1 MNAHIKRESSSFRD
15 PDGFIF
21 SYNGKLYRCIN
32 FSYQQNYEH
41 LIQSGLYDKLVENEL
56 LIPHKEV
63 QIPNIETTINYYKIL
78 EPEVIPFISY
88 PYEWS
93 FSQLKDAALVTLQ
106 IQKMALQ
113 YGMCL
118 KDASA
123 YNIQFRHGKP
133 ILIDILS
140 FEKYQ
145 EDKPWVA
152 YKQFCE
158 HFLAPLAL
166 MAYKDIRLNQLL
178 KIYIDGIPLNLATKL
193 LPLRSWLRFPLLL
206 HIHLHARSQKYLLN
220 KNINVDKRT
229 FSKKSLLSL
238 IDSLESAISKL
249 KWEPEKTEWSEYYK
263 DTNYSQEAMF
273 HKKKLVD
280 DYIEEVKPNK
290 VWDLGANI
298 GIFSRIA
305 SNKGVYT
312 VSFDSDPSVVEKSYL
327 QVKNYKERNILPLCV
342 DLTNPSPSIGWSNK
356 ERLSLIERG
365 PCDLALMLGL
375 IHHIAISNNVPLI
388 QIADFLSQICRY
400 LIIEFV
406 PKDDSQVQR
415 LLRFRKDIFQDYDEK
430 NFEKAFLNYFSI
442 LKREKIV
449 DSKRT
454 IYLMKNK
461 KNIM

>member
-1 MNAHIKRESSSFRD
+1 MDAHIKRESSSFRD

-63 QIPNIETTINYYKIL
+63 QIPDIETTINYYKIL
-78 EPEVIPFISY
+78 EPEAIPFISY

-145 EDKPWVA
+145 EGKPWFA

-193 LPLRSWLRFPLLL
+193 LPFRSWLRLSLLL

-280 DYIEEVKPNK
+280 DYIEEIKPTI

-305 SNKGVYT
+305 SNKGIYT

-327 QVKNYKERNILPLCV
+327 QVKNYKERNILPLCL

-388 QIADFLSQICRY
+388 QIANFLSQICRY

-461 KNIM
+461 NIM

>member
-63 QIPNIETTINYYKIL
+63 QIPDIETTINYYKIL

-106 IQKMALQ
+106 IQKMALE

-145 EDKPWVA
+145 EGKPWVA

-280 DYIEEVKPNK
+280 DYIEEVKPNI

-305 SNKGVYT
+305 SNKGIYT

-430 NFEKAFLNYFSI
+430 NFEIAFLNYFSI

-461 KNIM
+461 NVM

>member
-193 LPLRSWLRFPLLL
+193 LPFRSWLRLSLLL

-280 DYIEEVKPNK
+280 DYIEEAKPNT

-305 SNKGVYT
+305 SNKGIYT

-415 LLRFRKDIFQDYDEK
+415 LLRFRKDVFQDYDEK

-461 KNIM
+461 NVM

>member
-1 MNAHIKRESSSFRD
+1 MNAHIKRENSSFRD

-63 QIPNIETTINYYKIL
+63 SIPNIETAINYYKIL

-106 IQKMALQ
+106 VQKMALQ

-123 YNIQFRHGKP
+123 YNIQFRNGKP

-145 EDKPWVA
+145 EGKPWVA

-193 LPLRSWLRFPLLL
+193 LPFRSWFRFSLLL

-220 KNINVDKRT
+220 KNINVDKQT
-229 FSKKSLLSL
+229 FGKKSLLSL

-263 DTNYSQEAMF
+263 DTNYSQEAML

-280 DYIEEVKPNK
+280 DYIEEVKPTT

-305 SNKGVYT
+305 SNKGIYT

-375 IHHIAISNNVPLI
+375 VHHIAISNNVPLI
-388 QIADFLSQICRY
+388 QIANFLSQICRY

-415 LLRFRKDIFQDYDEK
+415 LLRFRKDIFQDYDQR
-430 NFEKAFLNYFSI
+430 NFEIAFLNYFSI
-442 LKREKIV
+442 LKREKII

-461 KNIM
+461 NII

>member
-193 LPLRSWLRFPLLL
+193 LPFRSWLRLSLLL

-280 DYIEEVKPNK
+280 DYIEEVKPNT

-305 SNKGVYT
+305 SNKGIYT

-375 IHHIAISNNVPLI
+375 IHHIAISNNVPLV

-461 KNIM
+461 NVM

>member
-106 IQKMALQ
+106 IQKMALE

-145 EDKPWVA
+145 EGKPWVA

-158 HFLAPLAL
+158 HFLVPLAL

-280 DYIEEVKPNK
+280 DYIEEVKPNT

-305 SNKGVYT
+305 SNKGIYT

-388 QIADFLSQICRY
+388 QIANFLSQICRY

-430 NFEKAFLNYFSI
+430 NFEIAFLNYFSI

-461 KNIM
+461 NVM

>member
-1 MNAHIKRESSSFRD
+1 
-15 PDGFIF
+15 
-21 SYNGKLYRCIN
+21 
-32 FSYQQNYEH
+32 
-41 LIQSGLYDKLVENEL
+41 
-56 LIPHKEV
+56 
-63 QIPNIETTINYYKIL
+63 L

-93 FSQLKDAALVTLQ
+93 FNQLKDAALVTLQ
-106 IQKMALQ
+106 IQKMALK

-123 YNIQFRHGKP
+123 YNIQFRNGKP

-145 EDKPWVA
+145 EGKPWVA

-280 DYIEEVKPNK
+280 DYIEEVKPNI

-305 SNKGVYT
+305 SNKGIYT

-415 LLRFRKDIFQDYDEK
+415 LLRFRKDIFHDYDEK
-430 NFEKAFLNYFSI
+430 NFEIAFLNYFSI

-461 KNIM
+461 NGSTI

>member
-106 IQKMALQ
+106 IQKMALEH
-113 YGMCL
+113 GMCL

-145 EDKPWVA
+145 EGKPWVA

-193 LPLRSWLRFPLLL
+193 LPFRSWLRFPLLL

-280 DYIEEVKPNK
+280 DYIEEIKPNT

-305 SNKGVYT
+305 SNKGIYT

-461 KNIM
+461 NIM

>member
-41 LIQSGLYDKLVENEL
+41 IIQSGLYDKLVENEL

-63 QIPNIETTINYYKIL
+63 QIPDIETTINYYKIL

-106 IQKMALQ
+106 IQKTALQ
-113 YGMCL
+113 YGMYL

-145 EDKPWVA
+145 EGKPWVA

-166 MAYKDIRLNQLL
+166 MVYKDIRLNQLL

-193 LPLRSWLRFPLLL
+193 LPFRSWLRFPLLL

-220 KNINVDKRT
+220 KNIIVDKRT

-280 DYIEEVKPNK
+280 DYIEEVKPNI

-305 SNKGVYT
+305 SNKGIYT

-327 QVKNYKERNILPLCV
+327 QAKNYKERNILPLCV

-415 LLRFRKDIFQDYDEK
+415 LLRSRKDIFQDYDEK
-430 NFEKAFLNYFSI
+430 NFEIAFLNYFSI

-461 KNIM
+461 NII

>member
-41 LIQSGLYDKLVENEL
+41 LIQSGLYDRLVENEL

-145 EDKPWVA
+145 EGKPWVA

-158 HFLAPLAL
+158 HFLVPLAL

-193 LPLRSWLRFPLLL
+193 LPFRSWLRFSLLL

-280 DYIEEVKPNK
+280 DYIEEVKPNT

-305 SNKGVYT
+305 SNKGIYT

-406 PKDDSQVQR
+406 PKDDSQVQK
-415 LLRFRKDIFQDYDEK
+415 LLRFRKDIFQDYDER
-430 NFEKAFLNYFSI
+430 NFEIAFLNYFSI

-461 KNIM
+461 NIM

>member
-1 MNAHIKRESSSFRD
+1 
-15 PDGFIF
+15 
-21 SYNGKLYRCIN
+21 
-32 FSYQQNYEH
+32 
-41 LIQSGLYDKLVENEL
+41 
-56 LIPHKEV
+56 
-63 QIPNIETTINYYKIL
+63 L

-106 IQKMALQ
+106 IQKMALEH
-113 YGMCL
+113 GMCL

-123 YNIQFRHGKP
+123 YNIQFRNGKP

-193 LPLRSWLRFPLLL
+193 LPLRSWLRLSLLL

-220 KNINVDKRT
+220 KNISVDKRT

-280 DYIEEVKPNK
+280 DYIEEAKPNT

-305 SNKGVYT
+305 SNKGIYT

-388 QIADFLSQICRY
+388 QIANFLSQICCY

-430 NFEKAFLNYFSI
+430 NFEIAFLNYFSI

-461 KNIM
+461 NVM

>member
-193 LPLRSWLRFPLLL
+193 LPFRSWLRFPLLL

-280 DYIEEVKPNK
+280 DYIEEVKPNT

-305 SNKGVYT
+305 SNKGIYT

-388 QIADFLSQICRY
+388 QIANFLNQICRY

-430 NFEKAFLNYFSI
+430 NFEIAFLNYFSI

-461 KNIM
+461 NIM

>member
-106 IQKMALQ
+106 IQKMALE

-145 EDKPWVA
+145 EGKPWVA

-158 HFLAPLAL
+158 HFLVPLAL

-280 DYIEEVKPNK
+280 DYIEEVKPNI

-305 SNKGVYT
+305 SNKGIYT

-430 NFEKAFLNYFSI
+430 NFEIAFLNYFSI

-461 KNIM
+461 NVM

>member
-1 MNAHIKRESSSFRD
+1 MNANIKRESSSFRD

-93 FSQLKDAALVTLQ
+93 FNQLKDAALVTLQ
-106 IQKMALQ
+106 IQKMALK

-123 YNIQFRHGKP
+123 YNIQFRNGKP

-145 EDKPWVA
+145 EGAPWVA

-166 MAYKDIRLNQLL
+166 MVYKDIRLNQLL

-193 LPLRSWLRFPLLL
+193 LPFRSWLRFPLLL

-280 DYIEEVKPNK
+280 DYIEEVKPNI

-305 SNKGVYT
+305 SNKGIYT

-415 LLRFRKDIFQDYDEK
+415 LLRFRKDIFHDYDEK
-430 NFEKAFLNYFSI
+430 NFEIAFLNYFSI

-461 KNIM
+461 NIM

>member
-63 QIPNIETTINYYKIL
+63 QIPDIETTINYYKIL

-93 FSQLKDAALVTLQ
+93 FSQFKDAALVTLQ

-123 YNIQFRHGKP
+123 YNIQFRNGKP

-178 KIYIDGIPLNLATKL
+178 KIYIDGIPLNLAAKL
-193 LPLRSWLRFPLLL
+193 LPFRSWLRFPLLL

-220 KNINVDKRT
+220 KNINVDKQT

-280 DYIEEVKPNK
+280 DYIEEVKPNI

-305 SNKGVYT
+305 SNKGIYT

-375 IHHIAISNNVPLI
+375 VHHIAISNNVPLI
-388 QIADFLSQICRY
+388 QIANFLNQICRY

-461 KNIM
+461 NIM

>member
-41 LIQSGLYDKLVENEL
+41 LIQSGLYDRLVENEL

-145 EDKPWVA
+145 EGKPWVA

-158 HFLAPLAL
+158 HFLVPLAL

-193 LPLRSWLRFPLLL
+193 LPFRSWLRFSLLL

-280 DYIEEVKPNK
+280 DYIEEVKPNT

-305 SNKGVYT
+305 SNKGIYT

-388 QIADFLSQICRY
+388 QIADFLSHICRY

-430 NFEKAFLNYFSI
+430 NFEIAFLNYFSI

-461 KNIM
+461 NLR

>member
-1 MNAHIKRESSSFRD
+1 MDAHIKRENSSFRD

-63 QIPNIETTINYYKIL
+63 QIPDIETTINYYKIL

-106 IQKMALQ
+106 IQKMALE

-145 EDKPWVA
+145 EGKPWVA

-158 HFLAPLAL
+158 HFLVPLAL
-166 MAYKDIRLNQLL
+166 IAYKDIRLNQLL

-280 DYIEEVKPNK
+280 DYIEEVKPNI

-305 SNKGVYT
+305 SNKGIYT

-461 KNIM
+461 NIM

>member
-106 IQKMALQ
+106 IQKMALK

-145 EDKPWVA
+145 EGKPWVA

-158 HFLAPLAL
+158 HFLVPLAL

-263 DTNYSQEAMF
+263 GTNYSQEAMF

-280 DYIEEVKPNK
+280 DYIEEVKPNI

-305 SNKGVYT
+305 SNKGIYT

-430 NFEKAFLNYFSI
+430 NFEIAFLNYFSI

-461 KNIM
+461 NVM

>member
-1 MNAHIKRESSSFRD
+1 MNANIKRESSSFRD

-93 FSQLKDAALVTLQ
+93 FNQLKDAALVTLQ
-106 IQKMALQ
+106 IQKMALK

-123 YNIQFRHGKP
+123 YNIQFRNGKP

-145 EDKPWVA
+145 EGKPWVA

-166 MAYKDIRLNQLL
+166 MVYKDIRLNQLL

-193 LPLRSWLRFPLLL
+193 LPFRSWLRFPLLL

-280 DYIEEVKPNK
+280 DYIEEVKPNI

-305 SNKGVYT
+305 SNKGIYT

-415 LLRFRKDIFQDYDEK
+415 LLRFRKDIFHDYDEK
-430 NFEKAFLNYFSI
+430 NFEIAFLNYFSI

-461 KNIM
+461 NIM

>member
-1 MNAHIKRESSSFRD
+1 MDAHIKRENSSFRD

-41 LIQSGLYDKLVENEL
+41 LIQSGLYDKLVENGL

-93 FSQLKDAALVTLQ
+93 FSQLKDAALVTLRV
-106 IQKMALQ
+106 QKMALK

-123 YNIQFRHGKP
+123 YNIQFRHGEP

-193 LPLRSWLRFPLLL
+193 LPFRSWLRFPLLL

-220 KNINVDKRT
+220 KNISVDKRT

-263 DTNYSQEAMF
+263 DTNYSQEAML

-280 DYIEEVKPNK
+280 DYIEEVKPNI

-305 SNKGVYT
+305 SNKGIYT

-375 IHHIAISNNVPLI
+375 IHHISISNNVPLI
-388 QIADFLSQICRY
+388 QIANFLNQICRY

-430 NFEKAFLNYFSI
+430 NFEIAFLNYFSI

-461 KNIM
+461 NVI

>member
-145 EDKPWVA
+145 EGKPWVA

-193 LPLRSWLRFPLLL
+193 LPFRSWLRFPLLL

-263 DTNYSQEAMF
+263 DTNYSREAMF

-280 DYIEEVKPNK
+280 DYIEEVKPNT

-305 SNKGVYT
+305 SNKGIYT

-375 IHHIAISNNVPLI
+375 IHHIAISNNAPLI

-430 NFEKAFLNYFSI
+430 NFEIAFLNYFSI

-461 KNIM
+461 NIM

>member
-106 IQKMALQ
+106 IQKMALEH
-113 YGMCL
+113 GMCL

-145 EDKPWVA
+145 EGKPWVA

-280 DYIEEVKPNK
+280 DYIEEVKPNT

-305 SNKGVYT
+305 SNKGIYT

-406 PKDDSQVQR
+406 PKDDSQFQR

-430 NFEKAFLNYFSI
+430 NFEIAFLNYFSI

-461 KNIM
+461 NVM

>member
-21 SYNGKLYRCIN
+21 SYNGKLYRFIN

-106 IQKMALQ
+106 IQKMALEH
-113 YGMCL
+113 GMCL

-123 YNIQFRHGKP
+123 YNIQFRNGKP

-193 LPLRSWLRFPLLL
+193 LPLRSWLRLSLLL

-280 DYIEEVKPNK
+280 DYIEEIKPTI

-305 SNKGVYT
+305 SNKGIYT

-327 QVKNYKERNILPLCV
+327 QEKNYKERNILPLCV

-388 QIADFLSQICRY
+388 QIANFLSQICRY

-461 KNIM
+461 NVM

>member
-106 IQKMALQ
+106 IQKMALE

-145 EDKPWVA
+145 EGKPWVA

-158 HFLAPLAL
+158 HFLVPLAL

-280 DYIEEVKPNK
+280 DYIEEVKPNT

-305 SNKGVYT
+305 SNKGIYT

-430 NFEKAFLNYFSI
+430 NFEIAFLNYFSI

-461 KNIM
+461 NVM

>member
-1 MNAHIKRESSSFRD
+1 MDAHIKRENSSFRD

-63 QIPNIETTINYYKIL
+63 QIPDIETTINYYKIL

-106 IQKMALQ
+106 IQKMALE

-145 EDKPWVA
+145 EGKPWVA

-193 LPLRSWLRFPLLL
+193 LPLRSWLRLSLLL

-220 KNINVDKRT
+220 KNISVDKRT

-280 DYIEEVKPNK
+280 DYIEEAKPNT

-305 SNKGVYT
+305 SNKGIYT

-388 QIADFLSQICRY
+388 QIANFLSQICCY

-430 NFEKAFLNYFSI
+430 NFEIAFLNYFSI

-461 KNIM
+461 NVM

>member
-63 QIPNIETTINYYKIL
+63 RIPDIETTINYYKIL

-106 IQKMALQ
+106 IQKMALE

-145 EDKPWVA
+145 EGKPWVA

-280 DYIEEVKPNK
+280 DYIEEVKPNT

-305 SNKGVYT
+305 SNKGIYT

-388 QIADFLSQICRY
+388 RIADFLSQICRY

-430 NFEKAFLNYFSI
+430 NFEIAFLNYFSI

-461 KNIM
+461 NIM

>member
-1 MNAHIKRESSSFRD
+1 MDAHIKRESSSFRD

-63 QIPNIETTINYYKIL
+63 QIPDIETTINYYKIL

-106 IQKMALQ
+106 IQKMALE

-145 EDKPWVA
+145 EGKPWFA

-193 LPLRSWLRFPLLL
+193 LPFRSWLRLSLLL

-220 KNINVDKRT
+220 KNISVDKRT

-280 DYIEEVKPNK
+280 DYIEEVKPNT

-305 SNKGVYT
+305 SNKGIYT

-388 QIADFLSQICRY
+388 QIADFLSQICCY

-430 NFEKAFLNYFSI
+430 NFEIAFLNYFSI

-461 KNIM
+461 NIM

>member
-1 MNAHIKRESSSFRD
+1 MELHIKRENSSFRD

-63 QIPNIETTINYYKIL
+63 SIPNIETTINYYKIL

-93 FSQLKDAALVTLQ
+93 FSQFKDAALVNLQ
-106 IQKMALQ
+106 VQKIALQ

-123 YNIQFRHGKP
+123 YNIQFRNGKP

-145 EDKPWVA
+145 EGKPWVA

-178 KIYIDGIPLNLATKL
+178 KIYIDGIPLNLTTKL

-220 KNINVDKRT
+220 KNISVDKRT

-280 DYIEEVKPNK
+280 DYIEEVKPNT

-305 SNKGVYT
+305 SNKGIYT

-327 QVKNYKERNILPLCV
+327 QAKNYKERNILPLCV

-430 NFEKAFLNYFSI
+430 NFEIAFLNYFSI
-442 LKREKIV
+442 LKREKII

-461 KNIM
+461 NII

>member
-63 QIPNIETTINYYKIL
+63 QISNIETTINYYKIL

-106 IQKMALQ
+106 IQKMALE

-140 FEKYQ
+140 FERYQ
-145 EDKPWVA
+145 EGKPWVA

-158 HFLAPLAL
+158 HFLVPLAL

-263 DTNYSQEAMF
+263 GTNYSQEAMF

-280 DYIEEVKPNK
+280 DYIEEVKPNI

-305 SNKGVYT
+305 SNKGIYT

-406 PKDDSQVQR
+406 PKDDSQVQS
-415 LLRFRKDIFQDYDEK
+415 LLRFRKDIFQDYDER
-430 NFEKAFLNYFSI
+430 NFEIAFLKYFSI

-461 KNIM
+461 NVM

>member
-1 MNAHIKRESSSFRD
+1 
-15 PDGFIF
+15 
-21 SYNGKLYRCIN
+21 
-32 FSYQQNYEH
+32 
-41 LIQSGLYDKLVENEL
+41 
-56 LIPHKEV
+56 
-63 QIPNIETTINYYKIL
+63 
-78 EPEVIPFISY
+78 
-88 PYEWS
+88 
-93 FSQLKDAALVTLQ
+93 
-106 IQKMALQ
+106 
-113 YGMCL
+113 
-118 KDASA
+118 
-123 YNIQFRHGKP
+123 
-133 ILIDILS
+133 
-140 FEKYQ
+140 
-145 EDKPWVA
+145 
-152 YKQFCE
+152 
-158 HFLAPLAL
+158 
-166 MAYKDIRLNQLL
+166 
-178 KIYIDGIPLNLATKL
+178 LATKL
-193 LPLRSWLRFPLLL
+193 LPFRSWLRLSLLL

-280 DYIEEVKPNK
+280 DYIEEIKPTI

-305 SNKGVYT
+305 SNKGIYT

-327 QVKNYKERNILPLCV
+327 QVKNYKERNILPLCL

-388 QIADFLSQICRY
+388 QIANFLSQICRY

-461 KNIM
+461 NIM